1 MKAILKISLILT
13 IFCMY
18 SCAETQQVLETTGRV
33 QLDGTYTITTLNG
46 DSVNGMTINFSGIT
60 KRVSGNGGCNQYFAD
75 YALNNLTLTIGDIG
89 ATKKAC
95 PNLDNETELFEALAN
110 VGSYNS
116 VGKSLTLYSKDN
128 NDVLIEAT
136 EN

>member
-1 MKAILKISLILT
+1 MASQN
-13 IFCMY
+13 
-18 SCAETQQVLETTGRV
+18 E
-33 QLDGTYTITTLNG
+33 
-46 DSVNGMTINFSGIT
+46 
-60 KRVSGNGGCNQYFAD
+60 
-75 YALNNLTLTIGDIG
+75 LNNLTLSIGDIG

>member
-1 MKAILKISLILT
+1 MKAILKLTLILT
-13 IFCMY
+13 IFGMY

-33 QLDGTYTITTLNG
+33 QLDGTYTITSLNG
-46 DSVNGMTINFSGIT
+46 EPVNGMTINFSGIT

-75 YALNNLTLTIGDIG
+75 YTLNNLTLSIGDIG

-95 PNLDNETELFEALAN
+95 PDLDNENELFQALAN

-116 VGKSLTLYSKDN
+116 VGKSLTLYSKDT
-128 NDVLIEAT
+128 NDVLIQAT